1 MRIESK
7 QAFLFLRIVLVL
19 VLMYL
24 PILYLPQEAAKDIK
38 KATLVTGGTD
48 ERDNKVEPYRLVSKS

>member
-24 PILYLPQEAAKDIK
+24 PILYHPQEEAKDIK
-38 KATLVTGGTD
+38 KATLVAGGTD